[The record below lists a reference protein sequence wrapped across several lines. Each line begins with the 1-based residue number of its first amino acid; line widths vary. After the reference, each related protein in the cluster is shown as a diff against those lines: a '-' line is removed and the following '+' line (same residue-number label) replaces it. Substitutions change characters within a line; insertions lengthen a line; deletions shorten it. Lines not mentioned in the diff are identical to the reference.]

1 MLSAAAPH
9 AATPKP
15 PQTIQITVSPYQY
28 VALVLPEGYK
38 LRTSEWFEGALY
50 TAHRGSSP
58 CGPLVEI
65 DFYGGFGAGACGPSI
80 ARDAGM
86 GKALGEDVHWVE
98 GEVRLKCGT
107 VKWRRALVPKMQGGI
122 TLRGRA
128 AAMQELEAIA
138 VQSQLVGQRDG
149 APKSMSERWSIG
161 EEFCRYRGQ

>member
-9 AATPKP
+9 ASTRKP
-15 PQTIQITVSPYQY
+15 SQTIQIPVSPYQY
-28 VALVLPEGYK
+28 IALVLPADYK
-38 LRTSEWFEGALY
+38 LGRSEWFEGALIMA
-50 TAHRGSSP
+50 TPRRSP
-58 CGPLVEI
+58 CAPLFQI

-98 GEVRLKCGT
+98 GEVRLKCGK

-128 AAMQELEAIA
+128 AEMNELQEIAI
-138 VQSQLVGQRDG
+138 QSQLVGQPHG
-149 APKSMSERWSIG
+149 TYESMSERWSIG
-161 EEFCRYRGQ
+161 EEFCR